1 VIDFFG
7 LGMFNCRAFLTSFFD
22 LRAFGDFSSH
32 NLNENLDFL
41 SNFHYHSSSFPP
53 LSLSLI

>member
-1 VIDFFG
+1 
-7 LGMFNCRAFLTSFFD
+7 LGMFNCRAFLASFFD